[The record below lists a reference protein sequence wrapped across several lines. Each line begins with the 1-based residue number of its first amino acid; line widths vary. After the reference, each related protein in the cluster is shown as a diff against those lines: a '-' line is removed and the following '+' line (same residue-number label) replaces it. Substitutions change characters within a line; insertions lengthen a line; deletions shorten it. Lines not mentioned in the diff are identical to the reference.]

1 MYGGVKPLFFSTVI
15 LYDLQMADEDK
26 KFAKETEEPN
36 VTEVL
41 EGEVVSEN
49 SRQQTSSA
57 EGGQV
62 ENSEKPDTSDKSGDP
77 GSDVAQEVMNLE
89 NMIKTNNTQ
98 IAKLSADLTEAR
110 EMLKDAFENDTTYCE
125 HADAAK
131 DANKVKAATKAQ
143 ILKQPQVAQIATNVK
158 VLSSE
163 LKELKEALSDY
174 LGEYNRLSGITEIE
188 GDDGELLQIVYVAK
202 LVRKTI

>member
-1 MYGGVKPLFFSTVI
+1 MGI
-15 LYDLQMADEDK
+15 LYDLQMADDETDVFQPKAED
-26 KFAKETEEPN
+26 EI
-36 VTEVL
+36 V
-41 EGEVVSEN
+41 EGEVISEN
-49 SRQQTSSA
+49 S
-57 EGGQV
+57 EH
-62 ENSEKPDTSDKSGDP
+62 SDKSDKP
-77 GSDVAQEVMNLE
+77 DKSDKSEDSGSEAAQEVMNLE

-98 IAKLSADLTEAR
+98 IAKLSSDLTEAR
-110 EMLKDAFENDTTYCE
+110 EMLKDAFENDATYHE

-143 ILKQPQVAQIATNVK
+143 ILKQPAVAQIATNVK
-158 VLSSE
+158 VLASE

-202 LVRKTI
+202 LVRKLKS